1 MVNFHELLPPP
12 FDPSKDPKAPIIISL
27 QVSEDDSG
35 ISGAHGVS
43 IFFTCYLFMDLW
55 LNFLLLLSI
64 T

>member
-1 MVNFHELLPPP
+1 MVNFHERLPPP

-27 QVSEDDSG
+27 KVSEDDSG

-43 IFFTCYLFMDLW
+43 IFCTCYLFMDLW